1 MTNFLKVAKNSVKHW
16 YLLTISGVVFIAL
29 GIWVF
34 ATPLESYLTLALV
47 FTLSFLVSGIS
58 EIIFSISNR
67 KEIDG
72 WGWTLSMGLLNVII
86 GVLLFIH
93 PAISI
98 TTLPFFVGFTVM
110 YRSVYAISMS
120 IDLRNYGV
128 MEWGNLLAIGIIGLL
143 FSFLLIVNPLFS
155 GLSLVVLTGITF
167 VIMGIYTIY
176 YSVKLKQLN
185 KLAKGIKG
193 ELINQFEDL
202 KSQLRSELSGK

>member
-16 YLLTISGVVFIAL
+16 YLLTISGMIFIAL

-34 ATPLESYLTLALV
+34 ATPLESYLTLALI
-47 FTLSFLVSGIS
+47 FTLSFLASGIS

-72 WGWTLSMGLLNVII
+72 WGWTLSMGLLNVLI
-86 GVLLFIH
+86 GVLLSVH
-93 PAISI
+93 PEISI

-128 MEWGNLLAIGIIGLL
+128 MEWGNLLALGIIGLI
-143 FSFLLIVNPLFS
+143 FSFILIANPLFS
-155 GLSLVVLTGITF
+155 GLSLVVLTGVTF
-167 VIMGIYTIY
+167 VIIGIYTIY